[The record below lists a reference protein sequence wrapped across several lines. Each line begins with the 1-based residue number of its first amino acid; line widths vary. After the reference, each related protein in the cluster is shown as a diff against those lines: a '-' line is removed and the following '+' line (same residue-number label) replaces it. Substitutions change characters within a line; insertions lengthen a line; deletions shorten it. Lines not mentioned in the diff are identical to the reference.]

1 RTLADPG
8 GIGLKTQLPA
18 SLYDTPTAPSSLPVV
33 FPVLP
38 SPDSDKANMYGHMPE
53 TFTASNGA
61 EFKRPLVA
69 GEPSSEA
76 HTDTYFE
83 TNENWIMVNSF
94 NTGNYGGGPVK
105 QKGAVDDFT
114 SLYNEHPNGKGG
126 ADIWLSAGEG
136 GGGGGRLLEGATP
149 FLPDKKI
156 KNGEKGRG
164 GGGGRGEE
172 SGGG

>member
-1 RTLADPG
+1 RRLAEPG
-8 GIGLKTQLPA
+8 GIGLKTQLTA
-18 SLYDTPTAPSSLPVV
+18 SLYDPPTATSSLPVV
-33 FPVLP
+33 FTVLT

-94 NTGNYGGGPVK
+94 NTGNYGGGSVK
-105 QKGAVDDFT
+105 QKGAVEDFT
-114 SLYNEHPNGKGG
+114 ALDNEHPTGKGG
-126 ADIWLSAGEG
+126 AGIWLAVGEG
-136 GGGGGRLLEGATP
+136 GGGGGGLLEGSNP
-149 FLPDKKI
+149 YW
-156 KNGEKGRG
+156 
-164 GGGGRGEE
+164 
-172 SGGG
+172 